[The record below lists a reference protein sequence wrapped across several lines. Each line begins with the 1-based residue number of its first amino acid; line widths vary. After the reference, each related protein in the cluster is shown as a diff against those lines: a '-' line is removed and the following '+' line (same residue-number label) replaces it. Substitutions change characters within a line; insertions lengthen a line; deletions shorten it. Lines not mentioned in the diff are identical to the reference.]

1 MKNNLFQNVKTV
13 DVVIYA
19 LFRHLWVIYYGMEW
33 NIAFLQRWKKF
44 YLCGNAMVCYSLQR
58 NEHYA
63 VQS

>member
-33 NIAFLQRWKKF
+33 NIAFLQR
-44 YLCGNAMVCYSLQR
+44 
-58 NEHYA
+58 
-63 VQS
+63 